1 MGYTRLAQEHRS
13 RLLRLRPEVRGR
25 LAHLTAGDRADQVD
39 GAPEGFR
46 HAQHIDP
53 AFEAITRF
61 ARQAE
66 GAAGAANAGRLEVG
80 CLEHDVG
87 RVLRD
92 LGLGAAHHTRDDGRS
107 FGITDDRHLRRQ
119 FSFDAV
125 QRDEFFRRFRSTHD
139 NGRPAQFGEV
149 EGMQRLIDLEQDVVG
164 RVHDVVD
171 RALADAL
178 EARGEP
184 RWARLYFDAPNDGDH
199 VSRRPLGI
207 LEANSDSVH
216 NGGWADGRM
225 GGNGPSA
232 HLPIRPSNLRQFHR
246 RPKTRRHLAGDTLMA
261 QQVRPIRRDIDD
273 DLLISD
279 RNGFQE
285 RRAGRS
291 VGLELED
298 ASVIDAE
305 AELFGGA
312 EHPVRLDAAD
322 FAALED

>member
-1 MGYTRLAQEHRS
+1 
-13 RLLRLRPEVRGR
+13 
-25 LAHLTAGDRADQVD
+25 
-39 GAPEGFR
+39 
-46 HAQHIDP
+46 
-53 AFEAITRF
+53 
-61 ARQAE
+61 
-66 GAAGAANAGRLEVG
+66 
-80 CLEHDVG
+80 
-87 RVLRD
+87 
-92 LGLGAAHHTRDDGRS
+92 
-107 FGITDDRHLRRQ
+107 
-119 FSFDAV
+119 
-125 QRDEFFRRFRSTHD
+125 
-139 NGRPAQFGEV
+139 
-149 EGMQRLIDLEQDVVG
+149 
-164 RVHDVVD
+164 
-171 RALADAL
+171 
-178 EARGEP
+178 
-184 RWARLYFDAPNDGDH
+184 
-199 VSRRPLGI
+199 
-207 LEANSDSVH
+207 
-216 NGGWADGRM
+216 M

-232 HLPIRPSNLRQFHR
+232 HLPIRPSDLRQFHR